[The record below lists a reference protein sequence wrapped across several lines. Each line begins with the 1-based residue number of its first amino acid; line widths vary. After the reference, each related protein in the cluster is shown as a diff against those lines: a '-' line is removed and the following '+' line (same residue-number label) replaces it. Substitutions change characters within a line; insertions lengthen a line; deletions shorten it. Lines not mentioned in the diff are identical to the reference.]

1 MSKPS
6 GHSWE
11 KGKIPII
18 ESHSLVKH
26 RIFKEYIEKY
36 LRVVSKMGFRR
47 SHLPLTLIDGFA
59 GGGEFVTEN
68 NKIRLGSPFILMKAV
83 SQIKKEILANSSS
96 FNLDVD
102 FIFTERNKAAYKSLM
117 HTFQTFTEKK
127 YDIDVSKIEILPAD
141 ITGKIDGIIN
151 FIKRKHS
158 SERCIFLFDPC
169 GYTELGNLFILFD
182 KIFTNLKGAEIIF
195 TFQIDYLIHY
205 LSIDNNRNSILT
217 KIGFSSFNH

>member
-102 FIFTERNKAAYKSLM
+102 FILRKETKPPINLLCTHFKHL
-117 HTFQTFTEKK
+117 QKK
-127 YDIDVSKIEILPAD
+127 NMI
-141 ITGKIDGIIN
+141 
-151 FIKRKHS
+151 
-158 SERCIFLFDPC
+158 
-169 GYTELGNLFILFD
+169 
-182 KIFTNLKGAEIIF
+182 
-195 TFQIDYLIHY
+195 
-205 LSIDNNRNSILT
+205 
-217 KIGFSSFNH
+217 